1 MLTRTSITATRL
13 LMHVACGGAA
23 TGARGGRP
31 AVIARAAR
39 RLDESPSYLS
49 KVARLLV
56 KAGIL
61 RAHRGVGGGVTMN
74 LAARDVTLLSI
85 VEACQGAIL
94 PDCCQNDSDPR
105 HACAFHRAASQLHQ
119 SIVGVLAAWTL
130 AEFLRCPGPGRGLR
144 NHTCR
149 IQMARQGAPRRS
161 QKGRAR

>member
-1 MLTRTSITATRL
+1 MLTRTSVTATRL
-13 LMHVACGGAA
+13 LMHVASDES
-23 TGARGGRP
+23 TRP

-39 RLDESPSYLS
+39 RLDESPTYLS

-74 LAARDVTLLSI
+74 RAPHDVTLRSI

-94 PDCCQNDSDPR
+94 PDSCQGPADLR
-105 HACAFHRAASQLHQ
+105 HTCAFHRATSRLHQ
-119 SIVGVLAAWTL
+119 SIIRVLTDWTL
-130 AEFLRCPGPGRGLR
+130 AQFLRRPGPKGAGLR
-144 NHTCR
+144 THACR
-149 IQMARQGAPRRS
+149 MQMARQGAPPRR